1 MGENEVS
8 DSEFGVTNVCSGD
21 GFSTPPWSSRFVF
34 KFKFV
39 FPEILDIREKVF
51 KKVRGRK
58 EKMEEK
64 VGRLPVKLNDCT
76 VKLTFYAPLY
86 QKPCLM
92 KNSRQNVTHGEEV
105 KLIENFP
112 RELCQGKKSSKA
124 AISSLCF

>member
-1 MGENEVS
+1 MPLGLGENEVS

-92 KNSRQNVTHGEEV
+92 KNSKFNTG
-105 KLIENFP
+105 KNF
-112 RELCQGKKSSKA
+112 Q
-124 AISSLCF
+124 

>member
-1 MGENEVS
+1 M
-8 DSEFGVTNVCSGD
+8 
-21 GFSTPPWSSRFVF
+21 GFSESTKTTNKGHFACFGGQWLPLVWVKMKLKPFRIWVDKYLFWRRIFNPPPWSSRFVF

-39 FPEILDIREKVF
+39 FPKIPDRDIFWKRYLE
-51 KKVRGRK
+51 VRGRK

-92 KNSRQNVTHGEEV
+92 KNSKFNTG
-105 KLIENFP
+105 
-112 RELCQGKKSSKA
+112 
-124 AISSLCF
+124 

>member
-1 MGENEVS
+1 MFWGTLVATGLGENEVETIQNLGRQIS
-8 DSEFGVTNVCSGD
+8 VLETDFQP
-21 GFSTPPWSSRFVF
+21 PPWSSRFVF

-39 FPEILDIREKVF
+39 FPEILNRDIFWKRYLE
-51 KKVRGRK
+51 VRGRK

-92 KNSRQNVTHGEEV
+92 KNSKFNTG
-105 KLIENFP
+105 
-112 RELCQGKKSSKA
+112 
-124 AISSLCF
+124 

>member
-1 MGENEVS
+1 MPLVWVKMKLKPFRIWVDKYLFWRRIFN
-8 DSEFGVTNVCSGD
+8 
-21 GFSTPPWSSRFVF
+21 PPWSSRFVF

-39 FPEILDIREKVF
+39 FPKIPDSDISWKRCFE
-51 KKVRGRK
+51 VRGRK

-92 KNSRQNVTHGEEV
+92 KNSKFNTG
-105 KLIENFP
+105 KNF
-112 RELCQGKKSSKA
+112 R
-124 AISSLCF
+124 